1 MLNKKSLLVAAL
13 AAAVSAPALATNG
26 YAPHGVGI
34 KSKSMGG
41 VGIALP
47 QDSIAAGLNPAGMV
61 HVGNRFD
68 IGGEFFR
75 PIRSTTITG
84 NGQPGQSADGF
95 YDASAKKIFF
105 IPEFGYN
112 RMLNDN
118 MSVGISVFGNGGM
131 NTDFVSVMPLLS
143 SPRLP
148 DGSPNPFA
156 ERSGINLEQLFIV
169 PSFSMKINDK
179 HSIGIGIN
187 LVVQQFGAK
196 GLQNFAA
203 PAGTP
208 FQVSESPDKVTHN
221 GDRDTSYGIG
231 VRIGWLGQL
240 TDRLS
245 VGLTYQS
252 KTSMSDFD
260 DYSGLFAEGGGFDIP
275 ENYGIGIAFKAT
287 PKLTVAFDV
296 VQINF
301 GDITS
306 ISNPIDKLFTGN
318 LLGSSDGPGF
328 GWEDQTVYK
337 LGLSYQYND
346 KLMLRAGWNHGDAPM
361 SGPQTLFNTLAPAT
375 VEDHLT
381 LGLTWALSPTRELT
395 FSYMHAFENTIN
407 GRNSIPP
414 NFGGGEANIKMY
426 QDSFGIA
433 FGMKM

>member
-13 AAAVSAPALATNG
+13 ATAISAPALATNG

-68 IGGEFFR
+68 IGGELFR
-75 PIRSTTITG
+75 PIRSATVSG
-84 NGQPGQSADGF
+84 NGVPGQSADGY
-95 YDASAKKIFF
+95 YDASNKKIFF

-112 RMLNDN
+112 RMINDH

-131 NTDFVSVMPLLS
+131 NTDFVSVMPLFS
-143 SPRLP
+143 APRLP
-148 DGSPNPFA
+148 NGQPNPFA
-156 ERSGINLEQLFIV
+156 ERSGVNLEQLFIT
-169 PSFSMKINDK
+169 PSFSMKINEK
-179 HSIGIGIN
+179 HSIGIGLN

-208 FQVSESPDKVTHN
+208 SQTSAFPDKVTHN

-231 VRIGWLGQL
+231 VRVGWLGQL

-252 KTSMSDFD
+252 KTNMSDFD
-260 DYSGLFAEGGGFDIP
+260 DYKGLFAEEGGFDIP
-275 ENYGIGIAFKAT
+275 ENYGIGFAFKAT
-287 PKLTVAFDV
+287 PKLTIAADIMRIRYESVA
-296 VQINF
+296 
-301 GDITS
+301 S
-306 ISNPIDKLFTGN
+306 ISNPIGKLFEGK
-318 LLGSSDGPGF
+318 LLGTSDGPGF

-337 LGLSYQYND
+337 LGVSYQYNN
-346 KLMLRAGWNHGDAPM
+346 KLTLRAGWNHGDAPIP
-361 SGPQTLFNTLAPAT
+361 SSQTLFNMIAPAV

-395 FSYMHAFENTIN
+395 FSYMHALENTVN
-407 GRNSIPP
+407 GENSIPA
-414 NFGGGEANIKMY
+414 NFGGGEADIRMY